1 MLDEQFG
8 FIQEKQYVLSLF
20 EQAGIIYL
28 EHEPFVLPEKFGGY
42 KTFVSPYAPI
52 HCGGAF
58 MPNDLTRTS
67 ITLHWFVV
75 IPISHVL
82 SVAYW
87 EQIPLDTQILVT
99 HTPPRGYNDKIRRG
113 GLHVGCPVL
122 REKVDTIKPLVH
134 IFGHIHEG
142 HGWSKSD
149 DKKTVFVNACTCN
162 HRYRPNQRPWVFD
175 LWWQ

>member
-1 MLDEQFG
+1 MTAGNHDHVLDEQFG

-67 ITLHWFVV
+67 ITLH
-75 IPISHVL
+75 
-82 SVAYW
+82 
-87 EQIPLDTQILVT
+87 
-99 HTPPRGYNDKIRRG
+99 
-113 GLHVGCPVL
+113 
-122 REKVDTIKPLVH
+122 
-134 IFGHIHEG
+134 
-142 HGWSKSD
+142 
-149 DKKTVFVNACTCN
+149 
-162 HRYRPNQRPWVFD
+162 
-175 LWWQ
+175 